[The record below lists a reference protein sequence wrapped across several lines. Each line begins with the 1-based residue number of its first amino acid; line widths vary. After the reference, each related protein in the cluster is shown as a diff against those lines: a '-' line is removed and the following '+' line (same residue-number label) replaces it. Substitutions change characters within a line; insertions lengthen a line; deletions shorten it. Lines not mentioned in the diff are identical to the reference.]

1 MSHRAAIL
9 ATTLG
14 LFCLLAGQGSAAPA
28 RQQVLPIRPIPP
40 VGPSPITADC
50 RYLFVVD
57 TSVTMQ
63 RYADGL
69 YRTVHRH
76 IATGLGGRMQDGDI
90 FTVWTYADAVLTRE
104 FPLNAWTAELNI
116 ALANRTYEYL
126 ATRKFAGKSNLRP
139 VFAELG
145 QALAISTNLTIIL
158 ISDGTDVVV
167 GTPFDRPIN
176 VTYGK
181 RASELRTAK
190 MPFVTALVTQRGEFT
205 HWSVRG
211 GLEDINLPVPVR
223 NPFPMPVLAEV
234 PPQSTPAPVSAP
246 VPIAS
251 PPTPPVVVTPAPKPV
266 ATNVVAAAATKPIA
280 PVVVPPPPVAATAPQ
295 TNSPP
300 PKPTPA
306 APVPVPAVVSAPPP
320 KAPAPAPAKPPM
332 VAVNT
337 NRLTTIPVPAVKPSD
352 VPPPKSAP
360 AAAPAPK
367 LVTNTVAAVSPV
379 PKAPAP
385 PAPVKPPEP
394 APAPPLINPVPKSA
408 PPQSPVAPK
417 PPAPSAPV
425 PAKSSPPSTPPTPPV
440 VVTNAPKVAVVS
452 PPPKPIVAP
461 EPKATPAPVIK
472 PKETLILPAIP
483 PAPQP
488 VIPPALR
495 QPKSLIEASNVLA
508 KVELLRPPTVSP
520 TSSVPARPLEARVLD
535 PKPAPAPKTNPP
547 VVAVATKPLPVSVP
561 PTPVPAVK
569 PTTNA
574 ALTLPPPPKAVAV
587 LAPPAPSI
595 LTNVVTSKTP
605 GNTLSNA
612 VVPPS
617 VRESM
622 AKNVTNPPAPGGATN
637 RAVTTNAATAK
648 VLPPAKPGESVNAK
662 TSQVATA
669 SVVTRSN
676 ILPVTAQPPVN
687 TGVKASSVTNRLA
700 KPAGGL
706 AVAAPRGNV
715 GGWVYL
721 GAAIGLL
728 ALAGGI
734 ITYLLRPQPNP
745 SVISQS
751 ITHTPET
758 PPK

>member
-1 MSHRAAIL
+1 MNQRAAIL
-9 ATTLG
+9 AATLG
-14 LFCLLAGQGSAAPA
+14 LFCLLAGQGTAAPA
-28 RQQVLPIRPIPP
+28 RQVVPIRPIPP

-69 YRTVHRH
+69 YRTAHRH
-76 IATGLGGRMQDGDI
+76 IATGLGGRMQEGDV

-145 QALAISTNLTIIL
+145 QALAISTNLTVIL

-211 GLEDINLPVPVR
+211 GLEDINLPMPVR
-223 NPFPMPVLAEV
+223 NPFPLPVLAEV
-234 PPQSTPAPVSAP
+234 PPQPAPAP

-266 ATNVVAAAATKPIA
+266 TTNVVAAAVIRPPA
-280 PVVVPPPPVAATAPQ
+280 PAVVTPPPVTATAPQ

-300 PKPTPA
+300 PKPAPA
-306 APVPVPAVVSAPPP
+306 APVPVPVVVSAPSP
-320 KAPAPAPAKPPM
+320 KAPAPASTRPPL
-332 VAVNT
+332 VTLNT
-337 NRLTTIPVPAVKPSD
+337 NRLPVPVPAVKLSD
-352 VPPPKSAP
+352 VPPPKPAP
-360 AAAPAPK
+360 AAPPTPK
-367 LVTNTVAAVSPV
+367 TVTNTVAAVSPV
-379 PKAPAP
+379 PKAPVP

-394 APAPPLINPVPKSA
+394 ALAPPLINPVPKSA
-408 PPQSPVAPK
+408 PTPLPAAPK

-425 PAKSSPPSTPPTPPV
+425 PAKSTPPPAPPTPPV
-440 VVTNAPKVAVVS
+440 LVANAPKVAAVS
-452 PPPKPIVAP
+452 PPPKPVVAP
-461 EPKATPAPVIK
+461 EPKPAPAPMIK

-495 QPKSLIEASNVLA
+495 QPKNLLEASNALA
-508 KVELLRPPTVSP
+508 KVELLRPPTVVP
-520 TSSVPARPLEARVLD
+520 TSSLPVRPLEARVIE
-535 PKPAPAPKTNPP
+535 PKPAPKTNPP
-547 VVAVATKPLPVSVP
+547 VVATATKPLPVSAP
-561 PTPVPAVK
+561 STPVLAVK
-569 PTTNA
+569 PPTNA
-574 ALTLPPPPKAVAV
+574 AVMLPPPPKAIAA
-587 LAPPAPSI
+587 LAPPAPLI
-595 LTNVVTSKTP
+595 PTNVVASKAS
-605 GNTLSNA
+605 GNTASNA
-612 VVPPS
+612 VVPTPAQESKAKGVMNPS
-617 VRESM
+617 ASG
-622 AKNVTNPPAPGGATN
+622 AATN
-637 RAVTTNAATAK
+637 RVVTTNATAATIF
-648 VLPPAKPGESVNAK
+648 PPAKPDGMVNGK
-662 TSQVATA
+662 SSQVAVVPGVGRSNA
-669 SVVTRSN
+669 SPISVQQPVVT
-676 ILPVTAQPPVN
+676 V
-687 TGVKASSVTNRLA
+687 GVKTSSVTNRLA
-700 KPAGGL
+700 KPAGAL
-706 AVAAPRGNV
+706 AVASPRGKL
-715 GGWVYL
+715 GGLFYL
-721 GAAIGLL
+721 GAAIVLL
-728 ALAGGI
+728 VLAGGI
-734 ITYLLRPQPNP
+734 IAYLLRPQPNP

-751 ITHTPET
+751 IEHTPES